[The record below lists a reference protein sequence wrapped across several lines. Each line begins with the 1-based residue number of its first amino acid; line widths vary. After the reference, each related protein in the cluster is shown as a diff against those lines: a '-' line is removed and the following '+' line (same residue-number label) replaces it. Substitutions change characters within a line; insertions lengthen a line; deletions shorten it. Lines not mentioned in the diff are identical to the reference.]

1 MVSEAPSLLCSGASV
16 VESSPR
22 QLVVPSATLDSIN
35 FTMCAFNTNSHCYSP
50 DVGADLVGKVEKG
63 LPEDDERNP
72 AVIADNVG
80 DNVGDIAGMG
90 ADLFGSFAEATCA
103 ALVIQC
109 NIPVLSVAKPMLFPL
124 LVSAVGMAVCVLT
137 SVIPM

>member
-1 MVSEAPSLLCSGASV
+1 M
-16 VESSPR
+16 
-22 QLVVPSATLDSIN
+22 
-35 FTMCAFNTNSHCYSP
+35 
-50 DVGADLVGKVEKG
+50 GKVEKG

-124 LVSAVGMAVCVLT
+124 LVSGVGMAVCVLT
-137 SVIPM
+137 SVIPMYPSFLTSEQTSRFLTVLFQVHARCREEGRGNRQDVVPRRR